1 MPSVL
6 IGRRCL
12 LVLGIAVPTAL
23 MARLGPAS
31 ADPNPDVIAPI
42 QALYDALLAVMKAGP
57 STPFD
62 QRFDRL
68 APAVDRALDMATIL
82 QVSVGLAWNE
92 LPADQREA
100 LLAAF
105 RRYTISSYV
114 SSFDNYSGQRF
125 AIEPDLR
132 SAGVNQEIVQTQI
145 IPPSGGSYQLD
156 YVMRQAGPEWKAVDV
171 LVEGAISRVATQ
183 RSDFRS
189 LLSRGGGVAL
199 LASLQRKSADLAGSA
214 GQGP

>member
-1 MPSVL
+1 MPFR
-6 IGRRCL
+6 IGRRL
-12 LVLGIAVPTAL
+12 AL
-23 MARLGPAS
+23 MGGAVAMMPAGRTARAAGDPA
-31 ADPNPDVIAPI
+31 VIAPI
-42 QALYDALLAVMKAGP
+42 QGLCDALVAIMKAGTK
-57 STPFD
+57 TPFS
-62 QRFDRL
+62 QRFAML

-92 LPADQREA
+92 LPTDQREA